1 MGRVDARCVRPSA
14 AAAAAPLPSPGGA
27 SRTVSQVLARTG
39 LVLKRVLVADG
50 DPAARRLLCTLLGLD
65 KLGLLEARDGVDALA
80 VARFERPEVAVL
92 DLAPPPL
99 GGLDVCRALR
109 ADAELASIKVVILS
123 ERDQPADRAAADIAG
138 ADAYL
143 AKPYSPLALLDVVQ
157 RLSWG

>member
-1 MGRVDARCVRPSA
+1 M
-14 AAAAAPLPSPGGA
+14 
-27 SRTVSQVLARTG
+27 
-39 LVLKRVLVADG
+39 LKRVLVADG